1 MIQLDLKVELIIQ
14 LNLLLQ
20 ALMIQ
25 LNHPLLVLR
34 ILLNLP
40 LMELTILIMMTP
52 LTHQQV
58 TKLSVK

>member
-1 MIQLDLKVELIIQ
+1 MQLNLKVELIIQ

-34 ILLNLP
+34 IILNLP
-40 LMELTILIMMTP
+40 LMELTILMLMMTP
-52 LTHQQV
+52 LNHQQL